1 MDETPTLDDLRE
13 ELLELASSA
22 RALVGWYEGTG
33 AWGLPA
39 EGDAEEA
46 LALLSPSRGG
56 GSVDRG
62 APERRPAPAAAPQ
75 FRPPPG
81 PAPAPAAPPP
91 AARPVAEPAAA
102 APRPAPAPV
111 PAPAPA
117 PPRFPADRPQPVIAP
132 ARPAARGPVS
142 AEERM
147 HRLAMLADEVR
158 GCTKCRLC
166 QARTQTVFARGNP
179 LSELCFVG
187 DAPGAEEEATGEPF
201 AGEPGALLDRMIVAM
216 GYHRD
221 DVYVCNLVKCRLPD
235 GQKLR
240 PDDIEA
246 CKPHLAEQL
255 QLVSPRYI
263 VTLGTVAT
271 QGLLGTTEPIT
282 KLRGTWKMY
291 KGTPVMPTFHPAY
304 VHRQPSAKREVWN
317 DLQQVMARLGK
328 APPGKS

>member
-13 ELLELASSA
+13 ELLELACSA

-39 EGDAEEA
+39 EGDADDA

-56 GSVDRG
+56 GGSVDRG
-62 APERRPAPAAAPQ
+62 SPERRPAPAAAPQ

-81 PAPAPAAPPP
+81 PAPAPEAPPP
-91 AARPVAEPAAA
+91 AAAARPIAEPAVA
-102 APRPAPAPV
+102 APRPV
-111 PAPAPA
+111 PAAE

-132 ARPAARGPVS
+132 ARPAARSPS
-142 AEERM
+142 SPEERM
-147 HRLAMLADEVR
+147 HRLVMLADEVR
-158 GCTKCRLC
+158 GCTRCRLC

-179 LSELCFVG
+179 LAELCFVG
-187 DAPGAEEEATGEPF
+187 DGPGPEEDAAGEPF
-201 AGEPGALLDRMIVAM
+201 AGEPGDLLDKMIVAM

-221 DVYVCNLVKCRLPD
+221 DVYICNIVKCRLLENH
-235 GQKLR
+235 KLR
-240 PDDIEA
+240 PDEMEA
-246 CKPHLAEQL
+246 CRPHLVEQIE
-255 QLVSPRYI
+255 LVGPRYI
-263 VTLGTVAT
+263 VALGSVAT

-304 VHRQPSAKREVWN
+304 VKKQPSARREVWN

-328 APPGKS
+328 KPPSKS